1 MITPDFEGN
10 LQNRLQNLEGLCTPW
25 DDLVMIGSSF
35 GGLMATCFAIKHPA
49 KIQKLILLAPALNFQ
64 EFTVP
69 EKQISVPVL
78 LLIGKKDTVTPPNIV
93 IPLARETF
101 ANLSIQEMDD
111 DHMLHRT
118 FTSLDWHHLLSD
130 NEGIPDGKGRWGAA
144 E

>member
-1 MITPDFEGN
+1 M
-10 LQNRLQNLEGLCTPW
+10 QNLEGLCTPW

-49 KIQKLILLAPALNFQ
+49 KIRKLILLAPALNFP

-78 LLIGKKDTVTPPNIV
+78 LLIGQKDTVTPPNIV

-101 ANLSIQEMDD
+101 ANLAIQEMDD

-118 FTSLDWHHLLSD
+118 FTSLDWLRLLSD
-130 NEGIPDGKGRWGAA
+130 DEGVPAGKGRWGAA